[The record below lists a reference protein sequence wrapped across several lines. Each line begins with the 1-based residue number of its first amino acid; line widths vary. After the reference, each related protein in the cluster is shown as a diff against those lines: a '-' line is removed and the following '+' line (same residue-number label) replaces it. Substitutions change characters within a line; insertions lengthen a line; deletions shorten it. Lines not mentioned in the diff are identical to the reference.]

1 MVPDTLRGQSR
12 RGTIVDDRRRGWSIK
27 IGSIGEIPIRI
38 HLTFILLLAWLLFGT
53 ASESPLNETLFV
65 IAVFICVLLHEL
77 SHALVA
83 KRFGVLTKDI
93 TIYPFGGIASIIS
106 QPSPKAELA
115 IALAGPLLNLV
126 IAGAIYPWITI
137 PDLSLND
144 SSQIG
149 SQLLSFPLRLFFTNL
164 ALAIFN
170 LLPALPMDGGRV
182 LRAGLALAAV
192 KEPTKI
198 AARISQVLCVVLAI
212 AGLYLQQPML
222 FIIAVIVFFGAMQE
236 HIRVETRAIATA
248 FSIADA
254 MIPKERLESFP
265 HGTTISQ
272 ALRTSLTS
280 WQPIYP
286 VTNGD
291 ALIGLVLREDLLEHA
306 ITHHDDYVGEIMKRS
321 IPEIDI
327 AASLADAFSQMET
340 AAIPVLAVTKDGRY
354 TGILAYDRL
363 ADFLL
368 LHELRHKMPKDED
381 IEWTNL

>member
-38 HLTFILLLAWLLFGT
+38 HLTFILLLAWL
-53 ASESPLNETLFV
+53 
-65 IAVFICVLLHEL
+65 
-77 SHALVA
+77 VA

-93 TIYPFGGIASIIS
+93 TIYPFGGIASIVS

-137 PDLSLND
+137 PDLSVND

-280 WQPIYP
+280 WQTIYP